1 LAWKVALTVINSL
14 MTNASAAVTRSADHL
29 PLLMTEDPKSSKRDS
44 SSVVLFLLTGDEG
57 ATTKHSGV
65 NRRRDLPKLRESSC
79 FGSRPAA
86 VGLRPANPHTFRPT
100 VYPSSN
106 QIRHLR
112 STADC
117 PKRHS
122 TSSDTMPVGPG
133 FLSTNGWKG
142 SPKTP
147 ELRSHSGRYCMER
160 CGALAGIHDSRSE
173 NPDSRFRTRCNNPL
187 RACNIQRVFYRE

>member
-1 LAWKVALTVINSL
+1 MRAILPGTLRQRCYASHSLFLAECIAE
-14 MTNASAAVTRSADHL
+14 RSADHL
-29 PLLMTEDPKSSKRDS
+29 PLLMTRRSDSLRKRHS

-106 QIRHLR
+106 
-112 STADC
+112 
-117 PKRHS
+117 
-122 TSSDTMPVGPG
+122 
-133 FLSTNGWKG
+133 
-142 SPKTP
+142 
-147 ELRSHSGRYCMER
+147 
-160 CGALAGIHDSRSE
+160 
-173 NPDSRFRTRCNNPL
+173 
-187 RACNIQRVFYRE
+187 